1 MKQATMKQATI
12 RIPTPLRSY
21 TGGAADVSVEGE
33 TVGQALEQLR
43 LHDGLLDQVL
53 DDEGEVRRFVNI
65 YLGDRNIDS
74 LDGLATPLGDDAVIA
89 IVPAVAGGER

>member
-1 MKQATMKQATI
+1 MKQATI

-21 TGGAADVSVEGE
+21 TGGAADVAVEGE

-43 LHDGLLDQVL
+43 LHDGLLAQVL
-53 DDEGEVRRFVNI
+53 DDQGEVRRFVNV

-74 LDGLATPLGDDAVIA
+74 LDGLATRLEDDAVIA